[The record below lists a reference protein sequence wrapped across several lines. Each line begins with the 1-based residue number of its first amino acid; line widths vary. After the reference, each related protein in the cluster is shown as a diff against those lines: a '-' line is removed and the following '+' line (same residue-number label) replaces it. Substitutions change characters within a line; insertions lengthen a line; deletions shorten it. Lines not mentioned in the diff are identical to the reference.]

1 MSLAMFM
8 VIQRVLQYTMVLSR
22 IKWKC
27 KYCRGKLNIKVSNK
41 DKCSFLTTVHR
52 F

>member
-8 VIQRVLQYTMVLSR
+8 VIQRVLQYIIVLSQ

-27 KYCRGKLNIKVSNK
+27 KHCRGKLNIKVHININ
-41 DKCSFLTTVHR
+41 VH